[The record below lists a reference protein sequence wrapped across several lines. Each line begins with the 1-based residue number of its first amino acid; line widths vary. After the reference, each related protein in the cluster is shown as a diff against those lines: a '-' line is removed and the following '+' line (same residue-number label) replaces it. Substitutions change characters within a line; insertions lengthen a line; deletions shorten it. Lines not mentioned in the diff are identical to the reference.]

1 MLILC
6 LNSRTPAFDK
16 KETKKLKLKQKQQK
30 LTRTCDTS
38 LIVVMNQQAYVK
50 WFVCKATLTLYI
62 FKRVLSCDLKTVR

>member
-16 KETKKLKLKQKQQK
+16 KETKKLKQKQQK

-38 LIVVMNQQAYVK
+38 LIVVMNA
-50 WFVCKATLTLYI
+50 
-62 FKRVLSCDLKTVR
+62 KRVLLLKEITPFNALNIYYRS

>member
-30 LTRTCDTS
+30 LTGTCDTS
-38 LIVVMNQQAYVK
+38 LIVVMNS
-50 WFVCKATLTLYI
+50 
-62 FKRVLSCDLKTVR
+62 KRVLLLKEMTPFNALNIYYRS

>member
-30 LTRTCDTS
+30 LTRTCDAS
-38 LIVVMNQQAYVK
+38 LIVVMNA
-50 WFVCKATLTLYI
+50 
-62 FKRVLSCDLKTVR
+62 KRVLLLKEITPFNALNIYYRS

>member
-38 LIVVMNQQAYVK
+38 LIVVMNS
-50 WFVCKATLTLYI
+50 
-62 FKRVLSCDLKTVR
+62 KRVLLLKEMTPFNALNIYYRS